1 MSRPIIAAAVV
12 AAAIVLIAV
21 LYFAFAPSPDAP
33 TPVPSMDR
41 GDTARETIAELRDD
55 SVAGETN
62 YDEAYSQAE
71 AHRQDGRLADAQLL
85 YFFAARNG
93 HGPSAFRLAEMNDPL
108 YHDPATSLLPRPDA
122 FQAYRWYSQALEGGV
137 DEAAGRLDA
146 LRQWAEN
153 EAQAGNAEADRLL
166 LQWD

>member
-12 AAAIVLIAV
+12 AAAIVLIAA
-21 LYFAFAPSPDAP
+21 LYFAFAPSPDVPGPAP
-33 TPVPSMDR
+33 GMDR
-41 GDTARETIAELRDD
+41 GDAARETIADLRQDGGNGP
-55 SVAGETN
+55 AN

-71 AHRQDGRLADAQLL
+71 GFRQEGRLADAQLL

-93 HGPSAFRLAEMNDPL
+93 HAPSAFRLAEMNDPL

-137 DEAAGRLDA
+137 DDAAGRLDA
-146 LRQWAEN
+146 LRQWAEEQAQDGN
-153 EAQAGNAEADRLL
+153 PEAERLL